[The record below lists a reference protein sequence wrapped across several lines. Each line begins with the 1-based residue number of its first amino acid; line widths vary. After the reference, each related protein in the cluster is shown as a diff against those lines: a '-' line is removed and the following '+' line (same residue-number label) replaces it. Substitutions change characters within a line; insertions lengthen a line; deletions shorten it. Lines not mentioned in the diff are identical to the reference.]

1 MKSEQIKAITEKAT
15 EQLIAA
21 LNAGHSETLNAYL
34 KAIGRFHRYSLHNV
48 MLIALQKP
56 NASHVAGFRSWN
68 QLGRFVKKGEK
79 GIVILAPML
88 RRKKDQDEELNE
100 STSSVAGFR
109 AAYVF
114 DITQTDGKEL
124 PAMGT
129 VDGDPRD
136 ATVRLQ
142 AFAEAQGISL
152 EYSAQIAPA
161 RGVSY
166 GGKVVLLPGQT
177 PAEEFSTFSHE
188 LAHELLHRGE
198 RRTATSKCIR
208 ETEAEATAFVVTS
221 AIGLDTGSASSDYI
235 QIWNGDAAVLT
246 ESLSFIRQAASL
258 LLEALTDE

>member
-21 LNAGHSETLNAYL
+21 LDAGHSETLNAYL
-34 KAIGRFHRYSLHNV
+34 KAIGRFHRYSLHNA

-56 NASHVAGFRSWN
+56 NARHVAGFRTWN
-68 QLGRFVKKGEK
+68 QLGRSVKKGEK
-79 GIVILAPML
+79 GIVILAPVL
-88 RRKKDQDEELNE
+88 RRNEEQKEEPTE
-100 STSSVAGFR
+100 STFAVAGFR

-124 PAMGT
+124 PSLGI
-129 VDGDPRD
+129 VQGDPKD
-136 ATVRLQ
+136 CTVRLRV
-142 AFAEAQGISL
+142 FAKAQGISL
-152 EYSAQIAPA
+152 EYSDQIAPA
-161 RGVSY
+161 RGVSC
-166 GGKVVLLPGQT
+166 GGRVVLLPGQT
-177 PAEEFSTFSHE
+177 AAEEFSTLTHE

-198 RRTATSKCIR
+198 RRSATSKRIR

-221 AIGLDTGSASSDYI
+221 AIGLDTCSASSDYI

>member
-1 MKSEQIKAITEKAT
+1 MKAEQIKAITEEAT

-21 LNAGHSETLNAYL
+21 LDAGHSETLNAYL

-48 MLIALQKP
+48 MLIASQKP
-56 NASHVAGFRSWN
+56 NASHVAGFRTWN
-68 QLGRFVKKGEK
+68 QLGRSVKKGEK

-88 RRKKDQDEELNE
+88 RRKEEQNEEPGE
-100 STSSVAGFR
+100 STSVIAGFR

-129 VDGDPRD
+129 VQGDPRD
-136 ATVRLQ
+136 STVRLQ
-142 AFAEAQGISL
+142 AFAQAQGISL
-152 EYSAQIAPA
+152 EYSDEIAPA
-161 RGVSY
+161 RGVSC

-177 PAEEFSTFSHE
+177 LAEEFSTLTHE

-198 RRTATSKCIR
+198 RRSATSKRIR

-221 AIGLDTGSASSDYI
+221 AIGLETGSASSDYI
-235 QIWNGDAAVLT
+235 QLWNGAAAVLT